1 MKVLLAQINPTIG
14 DFNGN
19 TKKILAYIAKAKA
32 LGADIVLFPELAITG
47 YPPEDFLLLDEFL
60 NASDNALEMIISA
73 TEGIIAIVGVPRR
86 DDTWLR
92 NSAAVIE
99 DGELLG
105 FQDKTLLPTYDVFDE
120 RRYFEPSSETKL
132 WHLRG
137 KKVAVTICEDLWQ
150 HSNLVKFTTYNR
162 DPVEELADLYPD
174 LVLNLSASPFS
185 ISKLNKRV
193 AVCTKAA
200 ATLGCPV
207 LMTNQVG
214 GNDSLVYAGYSIF
227 SDSDGIL
234 CGLAKGFV
242 EDAMLVDLSQKHAAV
257 DIHDDKMS
265 DLYHALVLG
274 LHDYFH
280 KSGFSRACLGLSG
293 GIDSALVACIAAD
306 ALGSDN
312 VLGVTMPSRYSSES
326 SIADAEALAKNLKI
340 PFEQIPIESPFQAYL
355 NLLQPQ
361 FKGMEEDATEENLQ
375 ARIRGMIMMA
385 LSNKLGYVV
394 LSTGN
399 KSEMAMGYATLYGDM
414 AGGLGVINDVTK
426 QQVYGLSRWINK
438 DREIIPW
445 NTINKPP
452 SAELRPNQKDSDTLP
467 DYEIIDNV
475 LQGYVE
481 EHHSPEEI
489 ARQHGYDLNLVNDL
503 IKRIH
508 RNEYK
513 RRQSP
518 PGLRVSEKAFSVG
531 RRFPIVQRWV

>member
-32 LGADIVLFPELAITG
+32 SGADIVLFPELAITG

>member
-32 LGADIVLFPELAITG
+32 SGADIVLFPELAITG

-445 NTINKPP
+445 NTINK
-452 SAELRPNQKDSDTLP
+452 R
-467 DYEIIDNV
+467 
-475 LQGYVE
+475 
-481 EHHSPEEI
+481 
-489 ARQHGYDLNLVNDL
+489 
-503 IKRIH
+503 
-508 RNEYK
+508 
-513 RRQSP
+513 
-518 PGLRVSEKAFSVG
+518 
-531 RRFPIVQRWV
+531 